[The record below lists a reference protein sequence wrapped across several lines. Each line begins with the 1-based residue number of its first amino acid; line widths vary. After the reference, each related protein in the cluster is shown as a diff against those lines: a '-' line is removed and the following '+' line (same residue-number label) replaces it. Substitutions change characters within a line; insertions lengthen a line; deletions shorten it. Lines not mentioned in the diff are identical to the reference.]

1 MGMEPPQLSGNRD
14 WTPNLFWS
22 WFNGIYRNR
31 PWRFLLLPGVCAL
44 GCYFCRRFRVSLLD
58 IFRQNLRQLHVLLNY
73 CYRYFYPRTLY
84 CQVECYGQGKIH
96 HVIMRQLNITE
107 GQEVPLVL
115 FVYKVSRE
123 IEDLRN
129 ALQWI
134 EGSRGRKRE
143 GICAVILLEKS
154 WNNQNKPV
162 EVAHQG
168 IFDANCLVVRILWEQ
183 PWNSPAR
190 AQNNPSN
197 REAMDKVKQRIME
210 LQRSP
215 AEGGL

>member
-1 MGMEPPQLSGNRD
+1 MKLRPLSGTRY
-14 WTPNLFWS
+14 WTLNLS
-22 WFNGIYRNR
+22 WFIGSHRNI
-31 PWRFLLLPGVCAL
+31 LLVPAVCAL
-44 GCYFCRRFRVSLLD
+44 GYYFCWRFRV
-58 IFRQNLRQLHVLLNY
+58 RQKLRQLRVRLNE

-96 HVIMRQLNITE
+96 HDIMRQLNITE
-107 GQEVPLVL
+107 GQEAPLVL

-123 IEDLRN
+123 TEDLRN

-134 EGSRGRKRE
+134 EGSRGRKSE

-154 WNNQNKPV
+154 WNKQNKLV

-168 IFDANCLVVRILWEQ
+168 IFDANCLVVRILWEH
-183 PWNSPAR
+183 PWYSPAR
-190 AQNNPSN
+190 AWNNPSN

-210 LQRSP
+210 WQRSP
-215 AEGGL
+215 VEGDP